1 VYASLVEMGTP
12 NDTTAAIVAL
22 RKEGYSFSEIGAR
35 LGISKDAAQKRHRR
49 AAATGFFYP
58 QIGPY
63 TRRLRLGTGPGGGN
77 PLCYPKRQPDLLDVA
92 MANARAKG
100 FASPIATSSDD

>member
-1 VYASLVEMGTP
+1 LERALAYQRTP
-12 NDTTAAIVAL
+12 PRSVT
-22 RKEGYSFSEIGAR
+22 
-35 LGISKDAAQKRHRR
+35 DAPPLP
-49 AAATGFFYP
+49 GFFYP

-63 TRRLRLGTGPGGGN
+63 TRRLRLGDGGLVEGN

>member
-1 VYASLVEMGTP
+1 LAYQRTPPRSVTDAPAEKGHEPGTWRDKASQMTP
-12 NDTTAAIVAL
+12 IRGLMPAL
-22 RKEGYSFSEIGAR
+22 P
-35 LGISKDAAQKRHRR
+35 LP
-49 AAATGFFYP
+49 GFFYP

-63 TRRLRLGTGPGGGN
+63 TRRLRLGDGGLVEGN